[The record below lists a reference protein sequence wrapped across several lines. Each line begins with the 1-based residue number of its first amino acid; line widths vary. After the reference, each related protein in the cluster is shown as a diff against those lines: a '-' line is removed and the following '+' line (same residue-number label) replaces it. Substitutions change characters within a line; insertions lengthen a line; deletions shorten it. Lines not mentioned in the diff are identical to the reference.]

1 LKLVHVDAST
11 DDRGGQRQLRL
22 LAARW
27 PGQALVVVRDG
38 APSVGPLR
46 EAGAQVETVPFWRGA
61 LGTSALRRVLHRL
74 GATALA
80 THDRHASVHAHRL
93 GLPWVAHRRVDF
105 APSAWGA
112 RRYRQ
117 ARGVIAVSEAVARV
131 MRGAGAARVVVVRDG
146 VEPPDAAPDREG
158 VRRELGL
165 GPEVPLVLAAGAL
178 VEHKA
183 HHVLVSAMEHL
194 PGVHLA
200 LAGAGPLEG
209 RLRAQAGALGLS
221 RRVHLLGWR
230 QDLPRWLASADT
242 FAHCSVEEGL
252 GQVVLEAALVGLPMV
267 ISQAGG
273 LRELPLGLPF
283 APGDAAGLARAL
295 ERALRGAS
303 APLPPREV
311 LLARFGADRMVQE
324 TLAAYEHFGLP

>member
-1 LKLVHVDAST
+1 VRIVHVDASV
-11 DDRGGQRQLRL
+11 DERGGQRQLLL

-27 PGQALVVVRDG
+27 PEPALVVVRQG
-38 APSVGPLR
+38 APSLGPLR
-46 EAGAQVETVPFWRGA
+46 EAGLAVETAPFWRGT
-61 LGTSALRRVLHRL
+61 LGTRALQRL
-74 GATALA
+74 VRKFGAGALA
-80 THDRHASVHAHRL
+80 AHDRHASVHAHRL

-131 MRGAGAARVVVVRDG
+131 MRGVGVERLAVVHDG
-146 VEPPDAAPDREG
+146 VEVPVAPPDREG

-165 GPEVPLVLAAGAL
+165 PPEAPLVLAAGAH

-183 HHVLVSAMEHL
+183 QHVLVSAMVHL
-194 PGVHLA
+194 PQVHLA

-209 RLRAQAGALGLS
+209 RLRAQASALGVA

-230 QDLPRWLASADT
+230 RDLPRWLASADA
-242 FAHCSVEEGL
+242 FAHSSVEEGL
-252 GQVVLEAALVGLPMV
+252 GQVVLEAALAGLPLV

-273 LRELPLGLPF
+273 LRELGLGLPF
-283 APGDAAGLARAL
+283 APGDALGLARAL
-295 ERALRGAS
+295 ERVLRGAC
-303 APLPPREV
+303 APLPPREG

-324 TLAAYEHFGLP
+324 TLAAYQHFGLP